1 MILKSFAK
9 KLLKNENNHFV
20 QMNYQEAILIDM

>member
-9 KLLKNENNHFV
+9 KLLKNENNNFV